1 MNDTKNKEILI
12 IGAGSTGL
20 SSALF
25 LYEKGFRPRIT
36 EKRTEPSKITKALG
50 INPKTL
56 QLLEK
61 TEVTKRFLE
70 NGWKLQCFSFWC
82 NDKLVY
88 KNYLAQVKHPYPFM
102 LVQPQSE
109 TEGIIEEALAQ
120 RGIFVER
127 GLGLENL
134 IQKDR
139 EVQLF
144 FKNNKGVSSQV
155 NTEGIVIGAD
165 GHKSKVRESTGIG
178 FKGWEHH
185 EEFKLYDVELET
197 PVSQAE
203 GHYRFYKEGG
213 MLMLHIRDGVWRVG
227 GTIPDAFNY
236 LPKGTRIGKISW
248 ETTFTVREKVA
259 EKFSTGN
266 VYLLGD
272 AAHIHSP
279 AGAKGMNLCIEDSYI
294 FSRLL
299 KENRETDYHRVRHPK
314 IRRTVNVIGQ
324 LTDKIGGR
332 NFIGNT
338 LRNNMDKLSIFFPL
352 IMPRLRKFLLGL
364 N

>member
-1 MNDTKNKEILI
+1 MSRIKNKEVVI

-25 LYEKGFRPRIT
+25 LYENSFKPRIT

-50 INPKTL
+50 INPNTL
-56 QLLEK
+56 KLFEK

-70 NGWKLQCFSFWC
+70 NGWKVECFNFWC

-88 KNYLAQVKHPYPFM
+88 KNYLTKVKHPYPFM

-109 TEGIIEEALAQ
+109 TEGIIEEALSQ

-127 GLGLENL
+127 GMSLENL
-134 IQKDR
+134 VQDKNG
-139 EVQLF
+139 VQLS
-144 FKNNKGVSSQV
+144 FKNGKGDSSQINV
-155 NTEGIVIGAD
+155 EGILIGAD
-165 GHKSKVRESTGIG
+165 GSRSKVRESTSIA

-185 EEFKLYDVELET
+185 EEFKMYDVELET
-197 PVSQAE
+197 PLSHTE
-203 GHYRFYKEGG
+203 GHYRFYRDGG
-213 MLMLHIRDGVWRVG
+213 MLMLHIRDGIWRIG
-227 GTIPDAFNY
+227 GTVPDAFNY
-236 LPKGTRIGKISW
+236 LPKGTRVGKISW

-259 EKFSTGN
+259 ERFNTGN
-266 VYLLGD
+266 IYLLGD

-294 FSRLL
+294 FSQLL
-299 KENRETDYHRVRHPK
+299 NQNREAEYHRLRHPK
-314 IRRTVNVIGQ
+314 IKKAVGILGQ

-332 NFIGNT
+332 NFIGDNI
-338 LRNNMDKLSIFFPL
+338 RNNLDKLSVFFPL